1 MPFVQSANAAN
12 AEQAVIM
19 KATRNTARPAHG
31 DAETRTR
38 TLGTVGAAGTVES
51 ASETAVSQT
60 FTNGKN
66 AQRTAGYSP
75 ALSAQQT
82 KLMSELAHDPKNLKL
97 FLNRYG
103 DEAASLI
110 KRHGYPPKYWKGRPS
125 YKEGQVET
133 VWENKAHGKDYFINE
148 NSELITWN
156 KDIPRNGQWDMGHI
170 VEDINKPNIYAREY
184 DKYLSGE
191 ITEDTFL
198 EWYRNAKNYEPQL
211 PRYNRGLKEKK

>member
-82 KLMSELAHDPKNLKL
+82 KLMSELAHDPKNLKP

-133 VWENKAHGKDYFINE
+133 VWENAQENPKNFCFSKNNTEYIRTEHGTV
-148 NSELITWN
+148 SWN
-156 KDIPRNGQWDMGHI
+156 KDIPRNGQWDMGH
-170 VEDINKPNIYAREY
+170 
-184 DKYLSGE
+184 L
-191 ITEDTFL
+191 
-198 EWYRNAKNYEPQL
+198 
-211 PRYNRGLKEKK
+211 